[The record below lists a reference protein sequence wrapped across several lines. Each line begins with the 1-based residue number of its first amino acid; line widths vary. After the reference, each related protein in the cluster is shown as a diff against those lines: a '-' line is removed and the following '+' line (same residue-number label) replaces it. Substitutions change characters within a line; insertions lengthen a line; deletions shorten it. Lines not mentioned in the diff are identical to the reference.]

1 MKAIENNQIF
11 TEVSSEEA
19 VTINGGRGLSPSD
32 YINSIVIASGAWRY
46 VPYARRAVGNGQ
58 RLAYQ
63 RGGTTGQLNYLL
75 GAANRLS
82 RF

>member
-1 MKAIENNQIF
+1 MKAENNQIF

-19 VTINGGRGLSPSD
+19 VTINGGNY
-32 YINSIVIASGAWRY
+32 YINSIVAASGAWRY
-46 VPYARRAVGNGQ
+46 VPYAKRAVGNGQ

-75 GAANRLS
+75 GMANRLT

>member
-1 MKAIENNQIF
+1 MKAENNQMF

-19 VTINGGRGLSPSD
+19 VTINGGSVISR
-32 YINSIVIASGAWRY
+32 YINSVVAASGAWRY

-75 GAANRLS
+75 GMANRLTL
-82 RF
+82 F

>member
-1 MKAIENNQIF
+1 MKAENNQMF

-19 VTINGGRGLSPSD
+19 VTINGGND

-46 VPYARRAVGNGQ
+46 VPRAKRFVGNGQ
-58 RLAYQ
+58 RLAY
-63 RGGTTGQLNYLL
+63 RSGGTTGQLNWLL
-75 GAANRLS
+75 GMANRLS

>member
-19 VTINGGRGLSPSD
+19 VSINGGGSG
-32 YINSIVIASGAWRY
+32 YINSIVAASGAWRY

-58 RLAYQ
+58 RRAYQ
-63 RGGTTGQLNYLL
+63 RGGTTGQLNWLL
-75 GAANRLS
+75 GMANRLT

>member
-19 VTINGGRGLSPSD
+19 VTINGGSD
-32 YINSIVIASGAWRY
+32 TLRYINSLILQRPSAIGY
-46 VPYARRAVGNGQ
+46 VPAARRFVGNGQ

-63 RGGTTGQLNYLL
+63 RGGTTGQLNWLL
-75 GAANRLS
+75 GMANRLS

>member
-1 MKAIENNQIF
+1 MF

-19 VTINGGRGLSPSD
+19 VTINGGSVAG
-32 YINSIVIASGAWRY
+32 YINSIVAASGAWRY

-75 GAANRLS
+75 GAANRLT

>member
-1 MKAIENNQIF
+1 MKAENNQIF

-19 VTINGGRGLSPSD
+19 VTINGGNG

-75 GAANRLS
+75 GMANRLTL
-82 RF
+82 F

>member
-19 VTINGGRGLSPSD
+19 VTINGGSLYSR
-32 YINSIVIASGAWRY
+32 YINSLIVQRPSAIRY
-46 VPYARRAVGNGQ
+46 VPAARRFVGFAQ
-58 RLAYQ
+58 RLAYK
-63 RGGTTGQLNYLL
+63 GGGSTGQLNYLL
-75 GAANRLS
+75 GMANRLS